1 MSVIDCAKM
10 YKIEKYLRES
20 LIIKLNDCFCNI
32 CYIYLFEMEF
42 MSNIS
47 ETVFLNNNSCCV
59 FYFIPISSTFFR
71 NKAEKTTFFQFFP
84 VSSRCPGRNR
94 FLPEETQP
102 CTSQLQHIQ
111 DFVYSI
117 QGGTTC
123 SPCMIPKTITC
134 PDMQSICLT
143 CPLGLGFTHNYIM
156 GLIHSYMHPM
166 FLA

>member
-1 MSVIDCAKM
+1 MKAISVIDCAKM

-102 CTSQLQHIQ
+102 CHCEQTNSLLLR
-111 DFVYSI
+111 DRV
-117 QGGTTC
+117 TTVC
-123 SPCMIPKTITC
+123 GESNETLVKKIV
-134 PDMQSICLT
+134 SN
-143 CPLGLGFTHNYIM
+143 FTTEKKIVC
-156 GLIHSYMHPM
+156 
-166 FLA
+166 F

>member
-1 MSVIDCAKM
+1 MISYYMKAISVIDCAKM
-10 YKIEKYLRES
+10 YKIEKFLRES

-102 CTSQLQHIQ
+102 
-111 DFVYSI
+111 
-117 QGGTTC
+117 
-123 SPCMIPKTITC
+123 
-134 PDMQSICLT
+134 
-143 CPLGLGFTHNYIM
+143 
-156 GLIHSYMHPM
+156 
-166 FLA
+166 

>member
-1 MSVIDCAKM
+1 MKAISVIDCAKM

-102 CTSQLQHIQ
+102 CDMVVFIYGNDQFIQ
-111 DFVYSI
+111 V
-117 QGGTTC
+117 
-123 SPCMIPKTITC
+123 
-134 PDMQSICLT
+134 
-143 CPLGLGFTHNYIM
+143 
-156 GLIHSYMHPM
+156 
-166 FLA
+166 

>member
-1 MSVIDCAKM
+1 MKAISVIDCAKM

-102 CTSQLQHIQ
+102 WLRKSTDYTFTGSSIYVKTSRNQ
-111 DFVYSI
+111 
-117 QGGTTC
+117 
-123 SPCMIPKTITC
+123 
-134 PDMQSICLT
+134 
-143 CPLGLGFTHNYIM
+143 
-156 GLIHSYMHPM
+156 IHH
-166 FLA
+166 